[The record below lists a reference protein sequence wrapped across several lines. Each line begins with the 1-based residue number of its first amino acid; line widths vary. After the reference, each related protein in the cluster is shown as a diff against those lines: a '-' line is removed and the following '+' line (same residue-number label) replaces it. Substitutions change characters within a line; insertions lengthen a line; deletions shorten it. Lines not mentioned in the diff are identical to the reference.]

1 MKNKGFTLTEVLIT
15 LGIIGVVAALTIPQ
29 LYNSTR
35 NAHLGAQYATAI
47 STLENAIGLYLYDN
61 NVRSLAQL
69 SGGAPTPAALLTAL
83 AGKYIKMEE
92 VQTGEVKGT
101 LPEKWSAGYTLPDQS
116 VIGACGG
123 EKAINSTPSAD
134 SELYF
139 LSSQSKKQDA
149 LIEGLDYFRMSVT
162 SDGHIYVPGKD
173 YDTANATCS
182 ELSGGKACAGRVA
195 MNGWKFDKK
204 IFD

>member
-35 NAHLGAQYATAI
+35 NAHIGAQYATAI
-47 STLENAIGLYLYDN
+47 STLESGIGLYLYDN

-69 SGGAPTPAALLTAL
+69 SGGSPTPAALLTAL
-83 AGKYIKMEE
+83 AGKYIKMEA
-92 VQTGEVKGT
+92 VQTGEVKAT
-101 LPEKWSAGYTLPDQS
+101 LPCSGGSYTLPDQS
-116 VIGACGG
+116 VIGACGSA
-123 EKAINSTPSAD
+123 AIASTPSAN